1 MEDEEEESIRGR
13 LWSDDANENMESS
26 VIENRS
32 LVFMR
37 QKNTQ
42 QIEADKG
49 EFDKV
54 RRRIQDAEFRHK
66 IKPTKD
72 LLFRFSALTFNA
84 HSIHLD
90 TSYTQNVEGYPALL
104 VHGPLTLTLLLT
116 VLQSYLVESN
126 RAIREIEYRNL
137 CPLYVDEDLTIC
149 VYTYGSALETGS
161 PRFSSPGDFF
171 TYVLF
176 VAFVIMITAGY
187 FLSGVIFTSALILAF
202 VYTFAQDNRGKR
214 ATFFIIQIP
223 IEYLPWAMLVLTLVM
238 AGWPAALSE
247 GMGIIAAHL
256 YDFLT
261 RLYPTFGGGRNYLTT
276 PAFVRRFFAA
286 YAPRGEYRA
295 YGTAYRPA
303 GQNPPPSS
311 SGWASSFQSSWG
323 GRGPGRRLGG
333 S

>member
-1 MEDEEEESIRGR
+1 MDRF
-13 LWSDDANENMESS
+13 WSAPPVTRTLTALTFAQSA
-26 VIENRS
+26 
-32 LVFMR
+32 LVYGGLLSGYYVVFIPR
-37 QKNTQ
+37 
-42 QIEADKG
+42 
-49 EFDKV
+49 
-54 RRRIQDAEFRHK
+54 
-66 IKPTKD
+66 
-72 LLFRFSALTFNA
+72 LLFRLPPQLWRLFSPF
-84 HSIHLD
+84 
-90 TSYTQNVEGYPALL
+90 
-104 VHGPLTLTLLLT
+104 LLT
-116 VLQSYLVESN
+116 GSGLSF
-126 RAIREIEYRNL
+126 IFD
-137 CPLYVDEDLTIC
+137 LYFM
-149 VYTYGSALETGS
+149 YTYGSALETGS

-176 VAFVIMITAGY
+176 VAFVIMVTAGY

-214 ATFFIIQIP
+214 ATFIIIQIP

-303 GQNPPPSS
+303 GQNPLPRQVAGLHPFRAH
-311 SGWASSFQSSWG
+311 GVEE
-323 GRGPGRRLGG
+323 GRGGDLVVANLSENR